1 MSPSSGAM
9 DSASGAMNPASTA
22 ATRLRRRDDP
32 TRESIPLAIIR
43 RTAEMFLRL
52 VFRLRVSGLEYLPTS
67 GPVLIAGN
75 HSGFLDGP
83 IVMIT
88 LSRPSSFLVKSE
100 LYDTPVRRVLEF
112 ARQIPIH
119 RGTPDR
125 AGLSAGLRVLRGGGV
140 LGVFPE
146 GTRGSGELAS
156 IQHGIG
162 YLALGGNCPI
172 VPVVC
177 TGTAAALPKGKALPR
192 FKAPIDVV
200 FGPAFHLELDGAD
213 PRTRATVAAAAEQV
227 RTHLLAHLSAVS
239 GPDSAIDG
247 RTR

>member
-1 MSPSSGAM
+1 M
-9 DSASGAMNPASTA
+9 DQ
-22 ATRLRRRDDP
+22 
-32 TRESIPLAIIR
+32 
-43 RTAEMFLRL
+43 
-52 VFRLRVSGLEYLPTS
+52 LPTQ
-67 GPVLIAGN
+67 GPVLLAGN

-83 IVMIT
+83 IVMIM
-88 LSRPSSFLVKSE
+88 LARPSSFLVKSE
-100 LYDTPVRRVLEF
+100 LYKGPLRQVLDF

-125 AGLSAGLRVLRGGGV
+125 AGLRAGLEVLAGNGV

-162 YLALGGNCPI
+162 YLALHGHCPI

-177 TGTAAALPKGKALPR
+177 AGTAEAMPRGKVVPR
-192 FKAPIDVV
+192 LRAPIDVV
-200 FGPAFHLELDGAD
+200 FGAPFTLDVSGD

-227 RTHLLAHLSAVS
+227 RQRLLAHLAEVN
-239 GPDSAIDG
+239 ATATE
-247 RTR
+247 RRAA

>member
-1 MSPSSGAM
+1 M
-9 DSASGAMNPASTA
+9 
-22 ATRLRRRDDP
+22 
-32 TRESIPLAIIR
+32 EH
-43 RTAEMFLRL
+43 
-52 VFRLRVSGLEYLPTS
+52 LPKS

-100 LYDTPVRRVLEF
+100 LYDTGFRRILRF
-112 ARQIPIH
+112 ARQIPVH

-125 AGLSAGLRVLRGGGV
+125 TALRSGLEVLAGGGV

-146 GTRGSGELAS
+146 GTRGSGELSS

-162 YLALGGNCPI
+162 YLALGGDCPI

-192 FKAPIDVV
+192 WRAPVDVV
-200 FGPAFHLELDGAD
+200 FGPPFRLDIAGD
-213 PRTRATVAAAAEQV
+213 PRARATIAAAAEQI
-227 RTHLLAHLSAVS
+227 RGRLLEHLQAVAGS
-239 GPDSAIDG
+239 DSPS
-247 RTR
+247 

>member
-1 MSPSSGAM
+1 VKLS
-9 DSASGAMNPASTA
+9 
-22 ATRLRRRDDP
+22 DDP
-32 TRESIPLAIIR
+32 TKESVPLSVIR
-43 RTAEMFLRL
+43 RFAQLLLRL
-52 VFRLRVSGLEYLPTS
+52 VFKLEVSGGDRVPTS

-83 IVMIT
+83 IVMIMLT
-88 LSRPSSFLVKSE
+88 RPSSFLVKSE
-100 LYDTPVRRVLEF
+100 LYDSPVRRVLAF

-125 AGLSAGLRVLRGGGV
+125 AGLRAGLDFLDRGGV

-162 YLALGGNCPI
+162 YLALHGKCPI

-177 TGTAAALPKGKALPR
+177 TGTAEALPKGKAFPKLR
-192 FKAPIDVV
+192 APIEVV
-200 FGPAFHLELDGAD
+200 FGEPFTLEVDGD
-213 PRTRATVAAAAEQV
+213 PRTRATVADAAEQI
-227 RTHLLAHLSAVS
+227 RQRLLAHLGAVNDAAGLARSA
-239 GPDSAIDG
+239 
-247 RTR
+247 

>member
-1 MSPSSGAM
+1 
-9 DSASGAMNPASTA
+9 
-22 ATRLRRRDDP
+22 
-32 TRESIPLAIIR
+32 
-43 RTAEMFLRL
+43 
-52 VFRLRVSGLEYLPTS
+52 VFRLRVTGLEHIPTT

-100 LYDTPVRRVLEF
+100 LYDTAVRRVLAF

-119 RGTPDR
+119 RGYPDRTNLR
-125 AGLSAGLRVLRGGGV
+125 AGLDVLRGGGV

-146 GTRGSGELAS
+146 GTRGTGGLAT

-162 YLALGGNCPI
+162 YLALHGDCPI

-177 TGTAAALPKGKALPR
+177 DGTAAALPKGKAIPKLR
-192 FKAPIDVV
+192 APIEVV
-200 FGPAFHLELDGAD
+200 FGPAFTLQVDGD

-227 RTHLLAHLSAVS
+227 RSKLLDHLVAVTGTS
-239 GPDSAIDG
+239 PNADSAPSA
-247 RTR
+247 